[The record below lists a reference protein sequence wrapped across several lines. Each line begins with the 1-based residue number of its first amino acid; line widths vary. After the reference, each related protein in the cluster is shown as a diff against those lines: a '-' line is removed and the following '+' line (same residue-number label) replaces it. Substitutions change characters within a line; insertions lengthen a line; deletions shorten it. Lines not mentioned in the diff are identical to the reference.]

1 MTKNDVH
8 PLFAQTTRLS
18 QLIIPVYCQGSTNAV
33 EAGSTEAMLP
43 SSYPWHEEPGYVPG
57 VILAPVQVK
66 TKLGHGPIFST
77 YQS

>member
-8 PLFAQTTRLS
+8 PLFAPDHSAFTADNSRL
-18 QLIIPVYCQGSTNAV
+18 LPGSTNAV